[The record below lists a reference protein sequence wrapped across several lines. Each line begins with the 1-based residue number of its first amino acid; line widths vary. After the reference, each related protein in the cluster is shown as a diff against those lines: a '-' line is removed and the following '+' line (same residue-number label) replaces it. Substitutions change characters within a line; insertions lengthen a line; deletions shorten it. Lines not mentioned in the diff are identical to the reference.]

1 MIGLNDNSNDSCLVC
16 GPIQVITVTEP
27 IKDINDIEIY
37 DNCNKI
43 YNKKEKIL
51 KYAYS
56 LDSVCW
62 SCWMDYDT
70 VISNT
75 IGLNSDFFVRFQIRG
90 QLGSL
95 YIKGEDNIYNKSTEW
110 SSSLLSGF
118 NFNNSA
124 CSVSSNPNQY
134 NPYANMDCAI
144 GLQQQL
150 TETVGCMF
158 GIPCYY
164 FKVSGVKGS
173 ADITFKEYALK
184 SVIAVK
190 QIKIIV
196 PDGQMPSS
204 KPEFADF
211 GLDWQTDFNTEI
223 PKGMFASAFGNKVQ
237 PTEGDFV
244 YIPMMKRMWMVN
256 EAYEEKS
263 EGLMWIAT
271 TFKLALV
278 KYQDD
283 MSVDKAVNDIYT
295 GNNIE
300 DIVSDIVKNKYEDL
314 FGNDET
320 IGSSETA
327 TQPIKERPDSFVPVF
342 ESDATRSYV
351 NIKPTEIKN
360 SNYQNNI
367 ESLYYK
373 GTLIADSY
381 YDFTLNDI
389 INSDNIILDCNNTE
403 RIEYQHQYC
412 GSELTLSFLIYID
425 ENGINNIYQQKILN
439 INNDND
445 NILFSINNIQLH
457 YNINKE
463 TNIVNIY
470 NIQDKKL
477 NISIEYNKWYF
488 IVFRYSKNLNMSDIS
503 VSEYTHKQNIPLYK
517 LNKVHYYFDIDNMNT
532 ISSKYNTE
540 FNVYPKQHVIIYNI
554 PGFITNIKLYDI
566 YNNDIS
572 ELLMQLPTSEH
583 LLINDVCRPIMGLL
597 GVENF

>member
-118 NFNNSA
+118 NFSNSA
-124 CSVSSNPNQY
+124 CNTGSSNPNQY
-134 NPYANMDCAI
+134 NPYTNMDCAI

-158 GIPCYY
+158 GVPCYY
-164 FKVSGVKGS
+164 FKVSGNKDS

-283 MSVDKAVNDIYT
+283 MSVDKDVNDIYT

-314 FGNDET
+314 FGNDEP
-320 IGSSETA
+320 IGSGETA
-327 TQPIKERPDSFVPVF
+327 SQPIKERPDSFVPVF

-360 SNYQNNI
+360 SNYQNNV

-373 GTLIADSY
+373 GTMIADSY

-389 INSDNIILDCNNTE
+389 INSDNIILDSNNTE

-412 GSELTLSFLIYID
+412 GSEMTLSFLIYID
-425 ENGINNIYQQKILN
+425 ENSINNIYQQKILS
-439 INNDND
+439 DD
-445 NILFSINNIQLH
+445 NILFSVNNIQLH

-463 TNIVNIY
+463 SNTVNIY

-477 NISIEYNKWYF
+477 NISINYNKWYF
-488 IVFRYSKNLNMSDIS
+488 IVFRYSNKLNLSDIS
-503 VSEYTHKQNIPLYK
+503 ASEYTHKQNIPLYK
-517 LNKVHYYFDIDNMNT
+517 LNKVHYYFDIDNMST

-540 FNVYPKQHVIIYNI
+540 FNVYPKQCVIIYNI

-566 YNNDIS
+566 YNSDMS

-583 LLINDVCRPIMGLL
+583 LLINDICRPIMGLL
-597 GVENF
+597 GVEQF